1 MEKVLSLAMK
11 VAQQAEVF
19 QVFSQKTPV
28 SFEANRL
35 KQIQS
40 KESSSIALRIIKDGK
55 VGFAQAS
62 GTIEAQTLVN
72 MALDTSKFGAEAKF
86 EFPGPIAYPQVQI
99 YDSRV
104 DETSIDAMVGFGEQL
119 IAAIRQHTP
128 DIQCE
133 ASIGKGSAS
142 VRIINSLGGQSSYKK
157 TFFSVGIEG
166 IIIRDDDMLFVG
178 DSQSSCHPLLDAK
191 GLVAEV
197 ILQLE
202 LAKNKASI
210 SAQPM
215 PVIFRPNG
223 VASAL
228 VTPLITAFNGKIVFM
243 GASPLKGKLGSRIF
257 DDSFSVWDDATIPYQ
272 VASCP
277 CDDEGIPGQRT
288 SLVEHGTVSHFLYD
302 LQTAGMANTR
312 STGNG
317 GRNGGLP
324 TPSSN
329 SLIIGSG
336 KVAFQ
341 DMVRDIKLGLVVEQL
356 MGASQGNVLNGDFSG
371 NVLLGFKIENGEITG
386 RVKNTMVS
394 GNIYTDLK
402 RIVAIGQDTRWVGG
416 TLQTPSIYCSNL
428 AVASKEG

>member
-1 MEKVLSLAMK
+1 VEKVLSLAKK

-28 SFEANRL
+28 NFEANRL
-35 KQIQS
+35 KQIQT
-40 KESSSIALRIIKDGK
+40 KESSSIALRIIKDGR

-62 GTIEAQTLVN
+62 GVIEPQTLVD

-86 EFPGPIAYPQVQI
+86 ELPGPMAYPQVHI
-99 YDSRV
+99 YDPQV
-104 DETSIDAMVGFGEQL
+104 NETTIDTMVGFGENL
-119 IAAIRQHTP
+119 ITAIRQHTP

-133 ASIGKGSAS
+133 ASVGKGSVS
-142 VRIINSLGGQSSYKK
+142 VHIINSAGGQASYKK

-166 IIIRDDDMLFVG
+166 LIIRDDDMLFVG
-178 DSQSSCHPLLDAK
+178 DSQSSCHPLLDVRE
-191 GLVAEV
+191 LIEEV

-202 LAKNKASI
+202 LAKNKVGI
-210 SAQPM
+210 SARSM

-228 VTPLITAFNGKIVFM
+228 VTPLITAFNGKIVLM
-243 GASPLKGKLGSRIF
+243 GASPLKDKLGTRVF
-257 DDSFSVWDDATIPYQ
+257 DQSFSVWDDATIPYQ

-277 CDDEGIPGQRT
+277 CDDEGVPGQRT
-288 SLVEHGTVSHFLYD
+288 SLVEQGTIAHFLYD
-302 LQTAGMANTR
+302 LQTAGLANTR

-324 TPSSN
+324 APSGN
-329 SLIIGSG
+329 SLVIGSG
-336 KVAFQ
+336 KVPFQ

-386 RVKNTMVS
+386 RVKDTMVS

-402 RIVAIGQDTRWVGG
+402 QIVAIGQDSRWVGG
-416 TLQTPSIYCSNL
+416 SLQTPSIYCTNL